1 MSWVMPIHVGH
12 AVTAPVTPSGHLD
25 PAGLQHLLSLYP
37 TVKIVLLQAGI
48 GTGKTHTV
56 SSFRNALPAG
66 KEAVVVTPRQALT
79 REACQ
84 RYNLP
89 NYQNIQGDI
98 TGSVGICANSLSR
111 YAMRFEHDPAAP
123 TSVRLVPPDLFV
135 LEECEQ
141 LLRGLNDSTYKSW
154 QSRATFDKIRSIMAA
169 APRTLLIDAHPHAC
183 TAYLLSLFDPA
194 EILYVKGPTDIV
206 RQKWDF
212 CSAAAA
218 RVMFMREVEDWSYG
232 QGSIFVFS
240 QSESEATALAEMA
253 KREWAQLSPR
263 SVFRKGVFKK
273 QRAVNKSKKSFMHT
287 RVPNVLLVTEHTFE
301 DLDKDDY
308 SVTVLAD
315 GKLQTLTGLAARAWK
330 ADIFLASP
338 KIGTGLDYRMQVPPK
353 VVFGLPQSLVGTQSD
368 LRQGMGRVRNGATAP
383 AIIGGVLGGET
394 PKVDQFLPET
404 HIRNWVYKHDFTLRL
419 INLHLP
425 HDAHELRGG
434 EYMHMIAT
442 GVAAKLQDGLHWT
455 LLALKE
461 DLVDKGISFTM
472 RKDVESDASLN
483 HDVKVIKH
491 RKRRIQAEYAEKLP
505 RLTQDEYEELNA
517 RGAST
522 RKERAYLR
530 WFNLSRLLGDAFL
543 QTSEEMRISLLMEDR
558 GKFRHKLMDFAHTFD
573 VDAAKARDRREA
585 KALGESAV
593 GIQSRQNAASR
604 SAMFRT
610 LLDIGGIQL
619 QPSLTPQMIDPSGA
633 QAMLDWALVSAHREH
648 LEKYGLKFARPK
660 KDPTTG
666 KWVPTS
672 AKPMRFVSQVMRT
685 LGVELIPQQVR
696 KGANKGQRQYYVDEL
711 SLARQIHLTEH
722 YRTEQK
728 K

>member
-1 MSWVMPIHVGH
+1 MSWVMPYRSI
-12 AVTAPVTPSGHLD
+12 AAPVTASGHLD
-25 PAGLQHLLSLYP
+25 PIGLQHLLSLYP

-56 SSFRNALPAG
+56 SAFRNALPAG

-89 NYQNIQGDI
+89 NYQDIQGDI
-98 TGSVGICANSLSR
+98 TGSVGICANSLNR

-123 TSVRLVPPDLFV
+123 TTVRLVPPDLFV

-141 LLRGLNDSTYKSW
+141 MLRGLNDTTYKSW
-154 QSRATFDKIRSIMAA
+154 QSRATFDKIRTIMEAS
-169 APRTLLIDAHPHAC
+169 PRTLLIDAHPHAC
-183 TAYLLSLFDPA
+183 TAYLLSLFKPED
-194 EILYVKGPTDIV
+194 ILYLKGPSDTT

-218 RVMFMREVEDWSYG
+218 RVLFKRHVEDWAYG
-232 QGSIFVFS
+232 KGSIYVFS
-240 QSESEATALAEMA
+240 QSESEATALAEIA
-253 KREWAQLSPR
+253 RKEWAQLSPR
-263 SVFRKGVFKK
+263 SVFKKGCFPRQIGAKK
-273 QRAVNKSKKSFMHT
+273 TFMHL
-287 RVPNVLLVTEHTFE
+287 RLPNVLLVTEHTFE
-301 DLDKDDY
+301 DLDKDGK
-308 SVTVLAD
+308 LAD
-315 GKLQTLTGLAARAWK
+315 RVWK
-330 ADIFLASP
+330 SDIFLASP
-338 KIGTGLDYRMQVPPK
+338 KIGTGLDYRMEIPPK

-394 PKVDQFLPET
+394 PKVELFMPET

-434 EYMHMIAT
+434 HYMHMIAT

-461 DLVDKGISFTM
+461 DLIENNVSFNM
-472 RKDVESDASLN
+472 LKDVESDASLN

-491 RKRRIQAEYAEKLP
+491 RKRRQQAEYAENLP
-505 RLTQDEYEELNA
+505 RLTQEEYEALNQ

-522 RKERAYLR
+522 RKERAHLR

-543 QTSEEMRISLLMEDR
+543 NTSSEMRIELLIGDR
-558 GKFRHKLMDFAHTFD
+558 GNFRHKFMDFAHTYD
-573 VDAAKARDRREA
+573 LEAARARDRREA
-585 KALGESAV
+585 KALGENAV
-593 GIQSRQNAASR
+593 GIQSRQNATSR
-604 SAMFRT
+604 GALFRH
-610 LLDIGGIQL
+610 LLEIGGIQL
-619 QPSLTPQMIDPSGA
+619 QPSASPQLIDPMGA
-633 QAMLDWALVSAHREH
+633 QAMLDWALISYNREH

-666 KWVPTS
+666 KWVPTN

-685 LGVELIPQQVR
+685 LGVDLIAQQLR
-696 KGANKGQRQYYVDEL
+696 KGANKGQRQYYVDEMT
-711 SLARQIHLTEH
+711 LARQLHLTEH